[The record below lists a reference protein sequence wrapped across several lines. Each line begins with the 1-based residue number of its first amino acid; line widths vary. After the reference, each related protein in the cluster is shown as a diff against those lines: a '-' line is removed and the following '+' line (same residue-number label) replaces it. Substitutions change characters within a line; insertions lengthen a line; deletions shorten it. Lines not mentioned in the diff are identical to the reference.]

1 MVCTAGDLSR
11 LMIGY
16 QQFRPT
22 SAEVRRE
29 RKRIA
34 QRKYR
39 KDKTDIHLPSPK
51 SNATPEARMALG
63 NSLRL
68 RSEVAQVND
77 TCEAGD
83 GESGWRVDLDRE
95 GGEATNGSTSRGFFE
110 VQGLQRAD
118 TSLMSNYRTVDSQT
132 SHDDADAD
140 WCCVVGNGRDS
151 LSPTNTIDARRRHLQ
166 LQRKPTDCPNGSV
179 DSRAGRQLSGCAS
192 ASGHAQPLQSIL
204 FQMPDNVPSAV
215 ENTTDHLR
223 EADEGLEFVHSSVD
237 EMDGGQES
245 SVSSA
250 MSHLS
255 QCPPEALA
263 SIKSAG
269 PAAPFLASGSRTTA
283 FHDADFGLNSTE
295 QDSTTAGTKDYRS
308 IRPPGQ
314 KQSQWDCRRLI
325 RDAFVEPEPPT
336 NPLHSPDVTFHKPE
350 DQMTAFASIT
360 SPVRTEPSSLQ
371 GMSPLFQAAMTGNV
385 KILSIMVQNSVYPE
399 MVNQDGQTILHIAAQ
414 NGHCD
419 EVEFLISL
427 GFDVNAQDGQG
438 NTALHLAISHG
449 WEKMVEVLV
458 EAGADV
464 DGLNYK

>member
-1 MVCTAGDLSR
+1 
-11 LMIGY
+11 
-16 QQFRPT
+16 
-22 SAEVRRE
+22 
-29 RKRIA
+29 
-34 QRKYR
+34 
-39 KDKTDIHLPSPK
+39 
-51 SNATPEARMALG
+51 
-63 NSLRL
+63 
-68 RSEVAQVND
+68 
-77 TCEAGD
+77 
-83 GESGWRVDLDRE
+83 
-95 GGEATNGSTSRGFFE
+95 
-110 VQGLQRAD
+110 
-118 TSLMSNYRTVDSQT
+118 MSNYRTVDSQT

-295 QDSTTAGTKDYRS
+295 Q
-308 IRPPGQ
+308 
-314 KQSQWDCRRLI
+314 
-325 RDAFVEPEPPT
+325 V
-336 NPLHSPDVTFHKPE
+336 
-350 DQMTAFASIT
+350 
-360 SPVRTEPSSLQ
+360 SSRFR
-371 GMSPLFQAAMTGNV
+371 G
-385 KILSIMVQNSVYPE
+385 
-399 MVNQDGQTILHIAAQ
+399 
-414 NGHCD
+414 
-419 EVEFLISL
+419 
-427 GFDVNAQDGQG
+427 
-438 NTALHLAISHG
+438 
-449 WEKMVEVLV
+449 
-458 EAGADV
+458 
-464 DGLNYK
+464 